1 MWERCARRLK
11 IILHDDPIKGDS
23 RIQYSLARC
32 R

>member
-1 MWERCARRLK
+1 LK
-11 IILHDDPIKGDS
+11 IILRDDPIKEDS

>member
-1 MWERCARRLK
+1 LK